1 MVGISPSFI
10 CHGQYWLVYLQV
22 LSVMNNN
29 GWYIN
34 RFCLFWTIMVG
45 LSTDFVVHGQYWLVY
60 HQVVSVVDNIGWYI
74 NWFCL
79 SRK

>member
-10 CHGQYWLVYLQV
+10 CNGQCWLVYLTV
-22 LSVMNNN
+22 LFVVNNI

-34 RFCLFWTIMVG
+34 RFCLSWTIMVV
-45 LSTDFVVHGQYWLVY
+45 LSTDFVIHGQYWLVY
-60 HQVVSVVDNIGWYI
+60 HPVLSVVDNIGWYI

-79 SRK
+79 SWK